1 MRRSPP
7 PHVFVALIVGAIAI
21 SVAAILIRWAD
32 APPLVT
38 AAARMTIAAALVG
51 PVGVVRA
58 RTEFRKLTLRDL
70 GVAALSGVLLA
81 VHFAA
86 WITSLELTSVAS
98 SVVLVTTSPLWAAL
112 LGPLLTGDRLTRSM
126 IVGIIFATAGGIV
139 VGMGDFTLSNSAL
152 LGDGLALLGAI
163 MAALYLLAGRTLRQ
177 KLSVLGYITI
187 NYSVAALVLVGLALA
202 AGESFGG
209 YSTQTYLLL
218 VLIAV
223 IPQIFGHSAYN
234 YALAWFSASF
244 IAVAF
249 LAEPVGATLLAAIL
263 LDEPVTPPKVVG
275 GALILL
281 GIYLAA
287 RSEVSQ
293 PPAASDVGTNLVA
306 LEEQS

>member
-1 MRRSPP
+1 MSGGANAVTAVGSRRRRGRHGCAGRRCSYGLYSYRSIRIPAPPVARRRKPCSPGRRESSPSAPRPARAETAHAGRHAPVPGGRPRVRLTTKYLDGRETRRYYRPMRRSPP

-163 MAALYLLAGRTLRQ
+163 MAALYLLA
-177 KLSVLGYITI
+177 
-187 NYSVAALVLVGLALA
+187 
-202 AGESFGG
+202 
-209 YSTQTYLLL
+209 
-218 VLIAV
+218 
-223 IPQIFGHSAYN
+223 
-234 YALAWFSASF
+234 
-244 IAVAF
+244 
-249 LAEPVGATLLAAIL
+249 
-263 LDEPVTPPKVVG
+263 
-275 GALILL
+275 
-281 GIYLAA
+281 
-287 RSEVSQ
+287 
-293 PPAASDVGTNLVA
+293 
-306 LEEQS
+306 